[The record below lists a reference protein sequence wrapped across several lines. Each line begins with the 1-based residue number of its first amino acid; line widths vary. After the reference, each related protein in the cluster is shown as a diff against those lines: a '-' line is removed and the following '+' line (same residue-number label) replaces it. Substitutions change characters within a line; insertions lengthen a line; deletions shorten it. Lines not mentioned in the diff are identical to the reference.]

1 MYSIL
6 RLNIVASMAMPV
18 GKPKIGVIRRKRCVS
33 QLVCPII
40 LCVGFAASCILAVE
54 FSVLATELNFVK
66 SPDLANVGF
75 LLPSVA
81 IGFLTA
87 FLLNPPWISTCGHGS
102 VGSKQPE
109 MLANT
114 YRIATVS
121 LYNQTVFTC
130 YTPGEVIFTLLLMA
144 GDVES
149 NPGPVGSS
157 QEKQTPS
164 QETTPTRNP
173 VTEHARVSKPGLVD
187 VVQPFLGSTQPQKGR
202 DTAFPEEPATK
213 SADLEL
219 KVQQLEK
226 KLQQAEKVLDE
237 KNELLKVN
245 EQLKN
250 KLALFQKTQPQIN
263 QGWEAFRMGLGSFFL
278 TELRNMCSTEETDY
292 IDGELFQ
299 DFKAIHDTVYDKNGD
314 NYETC
319 MFEEVKHCS
328 DKLQKMMGDF
338 MEKLKSMRLWDESK
352 GFLTDIP
359 DCKVFFLLIVNLLYR
374 VGGKC
379 DICPLCGIKKKYR
392 QNKEGEQDP
401 DSHIIPG
408 SCLVVYRDVQEGEGN
423 FICNLSLLKVHG
435 AKKLTFKLLCH
446 KCESFASHA
455 EQKLRDLYLIIL
467 SRPNERIEVP
477 NESEWLTFIF
487 GTIMFRGLLVTGNVD
502 LMNEIRNRRFG
513 SIRALL
519 DLREYCREPQIVKP
533 PPLYLSILPCG
544 PFHPKLRDLTRI
556 VDIQLRN
563 PEFVSLIDDDL
574 EGALYIKFDSFHCS
588 LPFDDHSMGSINLS
602 DKGKKI
608 IPSEAERKRLFP
620 ELLLKRN
627 FNEIPQLLKE
637 IALLQPDFY
646 DCKVFIRTLPSIFDQ
661 RTLKW
666 PNESDQESSETVYQ
680 FEEKKGLS
688 KEEVQVLI
696 QEAAKASPLKA
707 TVCID
712 QEQAKLK
719 KEHAQMQKC
728 VRNLQS
734 KLDTKLHQKSVERK
748 ILEEKHEEKC
758 FKLKAK
764 IKRKDDEL
772 REKNLKWIIWWCLLI
787 IVFVLSWWLNK
798 QSEEKGVMSDSQEQL
813 QTHLR

>member
-1 MYSIL
+1 M
-6 RLNIVASMAMPV
+6 
-18 GKPKIGVIRRKRCVS
+18 
-33 QLVCPII
+33 
-40 LCVGFAASCILAVE
+40 
-54 FSVLATELNFVK
+54 
-66 SPDLANVGF
+66 
-75 LLPSVA
+75 
-81 IGFLTA
+81 
-87 FLLNPPWISTCGHGS
+87 
-102 VGSKQPE
+102 
-109 MLANT
+109 
-114 YRIATVS
+114 
-121 LYNQTVFTC
+121 
-130 YTPGEVIFTLLLMA
+130 
-144 GDVES
+144 
-149 NPGPVGSS
+149 
-157 QEKQTPS
+157 
-164 QETTPTRNP
+164 
-173 VTEHARVSKPGLVD
+173 VD

-237 KNELLKVN
+237 KNELLKKKENELLKVN

-263 QGWEAFRMGLGSFFL
+263 QGWKAFRMGLGSFFL
-278 TELRNMCSTEETDY
+278 ELRNGTEETDY

-338 MEKLKSMRLWDESK
+338 MEKLKSMRLWDESE

-392 QNKEGEQDP
+392 RNKEGERDP

-408 SCLVVYRDVQEGEGN
+408 SCLVVYRDVHCEGEGN
-423 FICNLSLLKVHG
+423 FICNLSLSKVHG

-455 EQKLRDLYLIIL
+455 EQKLRDLYLNIL

-487 GTIMFRGLLVTGNVD
+487 GTIMFRGLVVTGNVD

-513 SIRALL
+513 SIKALL

-533 PPLYLSILPCG
+533 PPLYLSILPSG

-563 PEFVSLIDDDL
+563 PEFASLIDDGL

-588 LPFDDHSMGSINLS
+588 LPFVDHSMGSINLS
-602 DKGKKI
+602 DKGEKT
-608 IPSEAERKRLFP
+608 IPSETERKRLFP

-637 IALLQPDFY
+637 IALLQPDFC
-646 DCKVFIRTLPSIFDQ
+646 DCEVFIRTLPSISDQ
-661 RTLKW
+661 KTLKW

-680 FEEKKGLS
+680 FKEKKGLS
-688 KEEVQVLI
+688 KEEVQELI

-707 TVCID
+707 TCID
-712 QEQAKLK
+712 QDREAKLK
-719 KEHAQMQKC
+719 KENAQMQRR

-734 KLDTKLHQKSVERK
+734 KLGIELHQKSVERK
-748 ILEEKHEEKC
+748 ILEEKREQEC
-758 FKLKAK
+758 CKLKAE

-772 REKNLKWIIWWCLLI
+772 REKKLKWILCWCLSIILS